1 MADDS
6 DRPPWSD
13 ISLRLQN
20 LRSLLNSERHLPE
33 QHRAIEA
40 LDREMDNMS
49 ADYAARERRRRDF
62 DSHSQSHDSS
72 LISASQLPNPSPSTE
87 SGLPRARGYRRAFR
101 PSERLQRY
109 QRERLGQNAINSIP
123 GSLPIARLSPAS
135 PALPNADRGERLR
148 SKRRKLDDGT
158 YDEEPQTFQYGFD
171 GQVVPG
177 QLRMQLVSCDGGEYS
192 DPNVAINNYPQ
203 NILLDDNSVYCTKSN
218 KCNILLKHVGGMP
231 FTLTTIVIKA
241 PRAGF
246 DAPIQEGLIFISM
259 DDDGLIEKT
268 SQYDVRWSPRNRRY
282 SRYRTEGTRPS
293 QDYLNPGATPRSIDR
308 TLYLNDPR
316 GREDSPDFN
325 TSLVPGFNVSVTD
338 ISGDEDS
345 NEFPTS
351 PRPWHDDDYSL
362 RSYVDRYRPVYL
374 GPTGNERNDNESATS
389 SDSDGETGPS
399 VHERPENTLQHH
411 RRQLELEMDLQNR
424 MIDRMRAQQ
433 IRDSD
438 EYFGRRSRL
447 PTLEDPTDSWNQTDS
462 DENQHSPPTRSDGR
476 NPIQTVLATDSRSP
490 LEQRSTQPAD
500 NEECTRGKT
509 NRGEGAGSSSSG
521 NNGVKPHARFFIS
534 RSKSSTAINF
544 DPPISGRYIFVKLW
558 AQAPKANIDMQAIL
572 AHGYGGPR
580 FFPCSELR

>member
-1 MADDS
+1 MTQADDS

-33 QHRAIEA
+33 QHLAIEA

-62 DSHSQSHDSS
+62 DSHSQAHEASLVFASRPSNPPTSSDSG
-72 LISASQLPNPSPSTE
+72 PH
-87 SGLPRARGYRRAFR
+87 RARRRAFR

-109 QRERLGQNAINSIP
+109 QRERLGQNAMTTIP
-123 GSLPIARLSPAS
+123 GALPIARLSPAS
-135 PALPNADRGERLR
+135 PALPTADRGERLR

-177 QLRMQLVSCDGGEYS
+177 QLRMQLISCDGGEYS
-192 DPNVAINNYPQ
+192 DPHVPINNYPQ

-282 SRYRTEGTRPS
+282 SRYRSEGTRPS
-293 QDYLNPGATPRSIDR
+293 QDYLNPGATPPSIDR
-308 TLYLNDPR
+308 SRYLNDPR
-316 GREDSPDFN
+316 GPEESLDFN
-325 TSLVPGFNVSVTD
+325 TSLVPGFHVSVAD
-338 ISGDEDS
+338 LSGDEDS

-374 GPTGNERNDNESATS
+374 GPTGNERDDNASATS
-389 SDSDGETGPS
+389 SDSDGETGTS
-399 VHERPENTLQHH
+399 VHDRPPGGTAGRQ
-411 RRQLELEMDLQNR
+411 RRQLEVEMDLQNR

-447 PTLEDPTDSWNQTDS
+447 PDPNDDWQQVDS
-462 DENQHSPPTRSDGR
+462 DENRRSPPIRSDRR
-476 NPIQTVLATDSRSP
+476 NVAHMIRTPDSRHPSEP
-490 LEQRSTQPAD
+490 RSTRPVD
-500 NEECTRGKT
+500 NDECTTSKAS
-509 NRGEGAGSSSSG
+509 RGEEAGSSSGANS
-521 NNGVKPHARFFIS
+521 VKPHARFFIS

-544 DPPISGRYIFVKLW
+544 DPP
-558 AQAPKANIDMQAIL
+558 M
-572 AHGYGGPR
+572 
-580 FFPCSELR
+580 